1 MLFRS
6 GILHSS
12 QKIKPGYVKSITV
25 KLDKKAAHS
34 ETFNLYCEVINPAAI
49 DTIAAKKGAD
59 DVDIRDELF
68 CFMERARICGKA
80 GIGEGELLLTVT
92 RETPLSTALQV
103 HLREESGTSLAWV
116 LMELHPVFTSI
127 LEHFSPYDAS
137 KSPFTSVRQVKY
149 TARFGL
155 PVADVDQKRS
165 ILKVWL
171 AKFGDVLPLVALK
184 KLDNEYDAIIGKTM
198 EESHKCKGDETRDH
212 HKELWN
218 GLLTG
223 GGRHHVK
230 NWEIEAKTKA
240 PELWRSEERRVGK
253 ECRSRW
259 SPYH

>member
-1 MLFRS
+1 MDATMKALENDLAKDLAKEVLQCDLP
-6 GILHSS
+6 GIVGSATDPGASAEIDDEKTVPVTVTNINKHLS
-12 QKIKPGYVKSITV
+12 QNILPGYVKSITV

-80 GIGEGELLLTVT
+80 GIGKGELLLTVT

-103 HLREESGTSLAWV
+103 PLREESGTSLAWV
-116 LMELHPVFTSI
+116 LIELHPVFTGI

-171 AKFGDVLPLVALK
+171 AKFGEVLPLVAQ
-184 KLDNEYDAIIGKTM
+184 IG
-198 EESHKCKGDETRDH
+198 RA
-212 HKELWN
+212 
-218 GLLTG
+218 
-223 GGRHHVK
+223 HV
-230 NWEIEAKTKA
+230 
-240 PELWRSEERRVGK
+240 
-253 ECRSRW
+253 
-259 SPYH
+259 